1 VGRTEIFGWAASLVL
16 VTCTFAGAQTSTG
29 TQGQDPQT
37 TSGFGKNANW
47 DQVSG
52 HQHGSLTF
60 SGKVVMSGGA
70 LPWDPIPVVVLCDG
84 KPRYNTLADLGGG
97 FRIVATPVA
106 SEVSPGKPGAQP
118 IVPTQLIGCK
128 VQAALEGYK
137 STTLTIANRSMMDD
151 PDIGTITL
159 SGNEKTMG
167 LAQSATTASAPKDAR
182 KAFDKARSEAS
193 EGHADG
199 AQKDLEKAVHIYPQF
214 AEAWYQLGKL
224 EEAQKPQEAYDAF
237 SKAATADP
245 HYLPTYEHL
254 ALTAAQQKKWQEV
267 ADATGHA
274 LELYPE
280 GTPQIWYFHAAANF
294 NLGHKDIA
302 EKSATTSLAMDP
314 SHVAPNTEQL
324 LAVILAS
331 RGDYGEALSHLRNC
345 LTYTPPGP
353 NAELMKQQV
362 AQLEKA
368 VTPAAK

>member
-1 VGRTEIFGWAASLVL
+1 MGRTRGFCGAVLWGIAICAFG
-16 VTCTFAGAQTSTG
+16 CAQTTTG

-47 DQVSG
+47 DQVAG

-84 KPRYNTLADLGGG
+84 KPRYNTQADLGGR
-97 FRIVATPVA
+97 FRIAATPVA
-106 SEVSPGKPGAQP
+106 SEVSPGKPGSKP
-118 IVPTQLIGCK
+118 MVPTQLIGCN

-159 SGNEKTMG
+159 SGNERTMG

-182 KAFDKARSEAS
+182 KAFEKARAEAS
-193 EGHADG
+193 EGHADS
-199 AQKDLEKAVHIYPQF
+199 AQKDLEKAVHAYPQF

-224 EEAQKPQEAYDAF
+224 EEPQKPQDAYEAF
-237 SKAATADP
+237 SKAVAADP

-267 ADATGHA
+267 ADAAAHA

-280 GTPQIWYFHAAANF
+280 GTPQIWYFDAAAHF
-294 NLGHKDIA
+294 NLGHKDVA

-324 LAVILAS
+324 LAVIQAS
-331 RGDYGEALSHLRNC
+331 RGDYADALSHLRNC

-353 NAELMKQQV
+353 NADLMKQQV

-368 VTPAAK
+368 STPAAK